1 MITGYSDPQLIHK
14 SLASLEDALKELIT
28 IIDDE
33 PDIVELVSLHLK
45 RANFRVEGFLNAED
59 FFDYISK
66 GVPDLIILD
75 LMLPD
80 ADGFEICKYLKGR
93 DEFASVPIIMLTAK
107 GEETDKVLGL
117 ELGADD
123 YVTKPFSPK
132 ELVAR
137 VKAVLRRPGTIE
149 SVQKIVIGNML
160 DIFPERHEAC
170 VEGKKVDLT
179 STEFK
184 ILTLLSKKKGWVFT
198 RDQILDYL
206 WGQEKAVVDRTIDVH
221 IKHLREKLGKA
232 ARFIKNIRGVGYK
245 LEE

>member
-1 MITGYSDPQLIHK
+1 MKKTI
-14 SLASLEDALKELIT
+14 A

-45 RANFRVEGFLNAED
+45 KSGFDVQGFLNSEE
-59 FFDYISK
+59 FFDFIGK
-66 GVPDLIILD
+66 NVPDLILLD

-80 ADGFEICKYLKGR
+80 ADGFEICKYLRRR

-107 GEETDKVLGL
+107 SEETDKVLGL

-137 VKAVLRRPGTIE
+137 VKAVLRRHDGGE
-149 SVQKIVIGNML
+149 SLQKITVGSVMTL
-160 DIFPERHEAC
+160 FPEKHE
-170 VEGKKVDLT
+170 VFVKDKRIYLT

-184 ILTLLSKKKGWVFT
+184 ILKLLSQKKGWVFT

-206 WGQEKAVVDRTIDVH
+206 WGQEKAVLDRTVDVH
-221 IKHLREKLGKA
+221 IKHLREKLGKTA
-232 ARFIKNIRGVGYK
+232 GGLIKNIRGVGYK